1 MMDEQ
6 GRSTLATNDDGRIL
20 DRLAGLEKVI
30 APELMRQV
38 LEETGRVNGR
48 ACPLT
53 HEVVMWVV
61 LAMGLL
67 THLPIR
73 QVFRHARRFRSGEHT
88 PARSS
93 LCEAR
98 KRLGVEPMRVL
109 HQHVAQPLATP
120 DTPGAFYHEFRLM
133 GIDGSVYDVPDS
145 EANASFGRASGGRGE
160 GAFPQVRKVSLVE
173 LGTHMETAMVIG
185 GWHEGEQTLARQLWD
200 QLPDDALLLED
211 RGFFCY
217 DDWKALDSRVKLLVR
232 LKGNLILRPTERLS
246 DGSYLSKIYPSSHDR
261 DADRNGIVVRVIE
274 YTLDDPQR
282 TGCGEVHRLAT
293 NLLDADEYPAEE
305 LILLYHER
313 WEEELVFDEQKTH
326 QDPRRAEKA
335 AQLRSET
342 PDGVRQELYALSLG
356 HYVVRALMFA
366 SAKEAGLDVDRMS
379 FTGCFRILQCRL
391 PECDSRTCASLN
403 QWYQALLGEL
413 REEQI
418 EPRRNRINPRV
429 IKRKMS
435 KWDKKRPHH
444 RRPKPLLKPF
454 EECVVI
460 KK

>member
-1 MMDEQ
+1 MDEH
-6 GRSTLATNDDGRIL
+6 GRSTLATDNDGRIL
-20 DRLAGLEKVI
+20 DRLAGLEKII

-38 LEETGRVNGR
+38 LEETGRANGR

-73 QVFRHARRFRSGEHT
+73 QVFRHARRLRSDERT

-98 KRLGVEPMRVL
+98 KRLGVEPLRVL
-109 HQHVAQPLATP
+109 HQHVARPLATP
-120 DTPGAFYHEFRLM
+120 DTPGAFYRGFRLM

-145 EANASFGRASGGRGE
+145 EANAAFGRASGGRGE
-160 GAFPQVRKVSLVE
+160 GAFPQVRKASLVE
-173 LGTHMETAMVIG
+173 LGTHVETALEIG
-185 GWHEGEQTLARQLWD
+185 GWHAGEQTLARRLWD
-200 QLPDDALLLED
+200 RLPDDALLLED
-211 RGFFCY
+211 RGFFSY
-217 DDWKALDSRVKLLVR
+217 DDWKALNSRVKLLLR
-232 LKGNLILRPTERLS
+232 LKNNLILRPIERLA
-246 DGSYLSKIYPSSHDR
+246 DGSYLAKIYPSGHDR

-274 YTLDDPQR
+274 YTLDDPRR

-293 NLLDADEYPAEE
+293 NLLDAAEHPAQE

-356 HYVVRALMFA
+356 HYVVRSLMFTA
-366 SAKEAGLDVDRMS
+366 AAGAGLDVDRLS

-391 PECDSRTCASLN
+391 PECDSRTRMTLN
-403 QWYQALLGEL
+403 QWYEALLTEL

-418 EPRRNRINPRV
+418 GPRRNRINPRV

-435 KWDKKRPHH
+435 KWPKKRAHH
-444 RRPKPLLKPF
+444 RRPKPLLKRF
-454 EECVVI
+454 EDCVVM
-460 KK
+460 KT